1 MATFSPWLRSAS
13 SWALVEAMDAD
24 VLITIAF
31 FLEAVL
37 FALVGGIVV
46 IHEVHEVRA
55 HAAAEERTS
64 KPKASQKIR
73 RTGAVET
80 RRRERTS

>member
-1 MATFSPWLRSAS
+1 
-13 SWALVEAMDAD
+13 MDAD

-46 IHEVHEVRA
+46 VHEVHKARA
-55 HAAAEERTS
+55 QAAAEERPS
-64 KPKASQKIR
+64 KPNVSQKIR
-73 RTGAVET
+73 RTGAVEA

>member
-1 MATFSPWLRSAS
+1 
-13 SWALVEAMDAD
+13 MDAD

-46 IHEVHEVRA
+46 VHEVHEARA
-55 HAAAEERTS
+55 QAAAEERT
-64 KPKASQKIR
+64 KPKKSQAIR
-73 RTGAVET
+73 RTRAVEA

>member
-1 MATFSPWLRSAS
+1 
-13 SWALVEAMDAD
+13 MDAD

-37 FALVGGIVV
+37 FALLGGIVV
-46 IHEVHEVRA
+46 VHEVHEARA
-55 HAAAEERTS
+55 RAAVEDRTS
-64 KPKASQKIR
+64 KPKESQAIR
-73 RTGAVET
+73 RTRAVEA